1 MSSSL
6 NRNIRICTKANDIM
20 KRTFLLILGLVIL
33 SLTMQSFISAPQED
47 GDGELSPLVGTWD
60 WKEGYE
66 IGSHFAIWVGERN
79 DSLIFTMGGS
89 FFYGQKLH
97 SAETT
102 YDEERMFIQMICVK
116 KPEGNFVKT
125 KISEGISNGSY
136 NYDRRNLYNDISFEV
151 LNDSTMLFILGDKRS
166 YWPDTARMI
175 RRDRVNHEFS
185 DETYLFMYKGE

>member
-1 MSSSL
+1 
-6 NRNIRICTKANDIM
+6 M
-20 KRTFLLILGLVIL
+20 KRTFLLILGLVAL

-66 IGSHFAIWVGERN
+66 IGSHFSIWVGERN

-97 SAETT
+97 SAEW
-102 YDEERMFIQMICVK
+102 DRDKDLFEQMIRVK

-175 RRDRVNHEFS
+175 RRDRINRKFS
-185 DETYLFMYKGE
+185 DKTYLFMYKGE

>member
-6 NRNIRICTKANDIM
+6 NRNIRIYTKANDIM

-47 GDGELSPLVGTWD
+47 GDGVLSPLVGSWD

-66 IGSHFAIWVGERN
+66 IGSHFAVWVGERN

-97 SAETT
+97 SAEW
-102 YDEERMFIQMICVK
+102 DRDKDLFEQMIRVK

>member
-6 NRNIRICTKANDIM
+6 NRNIRICTKANNIM

-97 SAETT
+97 SAEW
-102 YDEERMFIQMICVK
+102 DRDKDLFEQMIRVK

>member
-1 MSSSL
+1 MNSL
-6 NRNIRICTKANDIM
+6 MRLTFLCTKANSIM

-97 SAETT
+97 SAEW
-102 YDEERMFIQMICVK
+102 DRDKDLFEQMIRVK

-175 RRDRVNHEFS
+175 RRDRVNNKFS
-185 DETYLFMYKGE
+185 DKTYLFMYKGE

>member
-1 MSSSL
+1 
-6 NRNIRICTKANDIM
+6 M
-20 KRTFLLILGLVIL
+20 KRTLFVILGLVAL
-33 SLTMQSFISAPQED
+33 SLAMQSFISAPQED
-47 GDGELSPLVGTWD
+47 GDGELSPFVGTWD
-60 WKEGYE
+60 WKDGYE
-66 IGSHFAIWVGERN
+66 IGSYFAVWVGERN

-97 SAETT
+97 SAEW
-102 YDEERMFIQMICVK
+102 DRDKDLFEQMIRVK

-175 RRDRVNHEFS
+175 RRDRVNNKFS
-185 DETYLFMYKGE
+185 DKTYFFMYKGE

>member
-20 KRTFLLILGLVIL
+20 KKTFLLILGLVIL

-66 IGSHFAIWVGERN
+66 IGSHFAVWVGERN

-97 SAETT
+97 SAEW
-102 YDEERMFIQMICVK
+102 DRDKDLFEQMIRVK

-175 RRDRVNHEFS
+175 RRDRINRKFS
-185 DETYLFMYKGE
+185 DKTYLFMYKGE

>member
-66 IGSHFAIWVGERN
+66 IGSHFAVWVGERN

-97 SAETT
+97 SAEW
-102 YDEERMFIQMICVK
+102 DRDKDLFEQMMRVK

>member
-20 KRTFLLILGLVIL
+20 KRTFLLILGLVTL

-97 SAETT
+97 SAEW
-102 YDEERMFIQMICVK
+102 DRDKDLFEQMIRVK

>member
-1 MSSSL
+1 
-6 NRNIRICTKANDIM
+6 M

-97 SAETT
+97 SAEW
-102 YDEERMFIQMICVK
+102 DRDKDLFEQMIRVK

-151 LNDSTMLFILGDKRS
+151 LDDSTMLFILGDKRS

-175 RRDRVNHEFS
+175 RRDRVNNKFS
-185 DETYLFMYKGE
+185 DKTYFFMYKGE

>member
-47 GDGELSPLVGTWD
+47 GDGKLSPLVGTWD

-97 SAETT
+97 SAEW
-102 YDEERMFIQMICVK
+102 DRDKDLFEQMIRVK

-185 DETYLFMYKGE
+185 DKTYLFMYKGE

>member
-6 NRNIRICTKANDIM
+6 NKNIRICTKANDIM

-97 SAETT
+97 SAEW
-102 YDEERMFIQMICVK
+102 DRDNDLFEQMIRVK

-175 RRDRVNHEFS
+175 RRDRINRKFS
-185 DETYLFMYKGE
+185 DKTYLFMYKGE

>member
-33 SLTMQSFISAPQED
+33 SLAMQSFISAPQED
-47 GDGELSPLVGTWD
+47 GDEYLSPFVGTWD
-60 WKEGYE
+60 WKDGYE
-66 IGSHFAIWVGERN
+66 IGSYFAVWVGERN

-89 FFYGQKLH
+89 FFYGQKIH

-102 YDEERMFIQMICVK
+102 YDEGLFEQMIRVK
-116 KPEGNFVKT
+116 KPAGNFVKT
-125 KISEGISNGSY
+125 KINECISNGSY

-151 LNDSTMLFILGDKRS
+151 LDDSTMLFILGDKRS

-175 RRDRVNHEFS
+175 RRDRVNNKFS
-185 DETYLFMYKGE
+185 DKTYFFMYKGE

>member
-6 NRNIRICTKANDIM
+6 NRNIRICTKVNDIM

-66 IGSHFAIWVGERN
+66 IGSHFAVWVGERN

-97 SAETT
+97 SAEW
-102 YDEERMFIQMICVK
+102 DRDKDLFEQMMRVK

-175 RRDRVNHEFS
+175 RRDRINRKFS
-185 DETYLFMYKGE
+185 DKTYLFMYKGE

>member
-6 NRNIRICTKANDIM
+6 NRNIRICTKANNIM

-47 GDGELSPLVGTWD
+47 GDEELSPLVGTWD

-97 SAETT
+97 SAEW
-102 YDEERMFIQMICVK
+102 DRDKDLFEQMIRVK

-136 NYDRRNLYNDISFEV
+136 DYDRRNLYNDISFEV

>member
-97 SAETT
+97 SAEW
-102 YDEERMFIQMICVK
+102 DRDNDLFEQMIRVK

>member
-20 KRTFLLILGLVIL
+20 KRTFLLILGLVTL
-33 SLTMQSFISAPQED
+33 LLTMQSFISAPQED
-47 GDGELSPLVGTWD
+47 GDGVLSPLVGTWD

-97 SAETT
+97 SAEW
-102 YDEERMFIQMICVK
+102 DRDNDLFEQMIRVK

-175 RRDRVNHEFS
+175 RRDRINRKFS
-185 DETYLFMYKGE
+185 DKTYLFMYKGE

>member
-6 NRNIRICTKANDIM
+6 NWNIRICTKANDIM

-66 IGSHFAIWVGERN
+66 IGSHFAVWVGERN

-97 SAETT
+97 SAEW
-102 YDEERMFIQMICVK
+102 DRDKDLFEQMIRVK
-116 KPEGNFVKT
+116 KPAGNFVKT
-125 KISEGISNGSY
+125 KINECISNGSY

-151 LNDSTMLFILGDKRS
+151 LDDSTMLFILGDKRS

-185 DETYLFMYKGE
+185 DKTYFFMYKGE

>member
-97 SAETT
+97 SAEW
-102 YDEERMFIQMICVK
+102 DRDNDLFEQMIRVK

-175 RRDRVNHEFS
+175 RRDRINRKFS
-185 DETYLFMYKGE
+185 DKTYLFMYKGE

>member
-20 KRTFLLILGLVIL
+20 KRTFLLILGLVTL

-97 SAETT
+97 SAEW
-102 YDEERMFIQMICVK
+102 DRDNDLFEQMIRVK

-136 NYDRRNLYNDISFEV
+136 NYDRRNLYNNISFEV

-175 RRDRVNHEFS
+175 RRDRINRKFS
-185 DETYLFMYKGE
+185 DKTYLFMYKGE

>member
-66 IGSHFAIWVGERN
+66 IGSHFAVWVGERN

-97 SAETT
+97 SAEW
-102 YDEERMFIQMICVK
+102 DRDNDLFEQMIRVK

-175 RRDRVNHEFS
+175 RRDRINRKFS
-185 DETYLFMYKGE
+185 DKTYLFMYKGE

>member
-66 IGSHFAIWVGERN
+66 IGSHFAVWVGERN

-97 SAETT
+97 SAEW
-102 YDEERMFIQMICVK
+102 DRDKDLFEQMIRVK

-151 LNDSTMLFILGDKRS
+151 LDDSTMLFILGDKRS

-175 RRDRVNHEFS
+175 RRDRVNNKFS
-185 DETYLFMYKGE
+185 DETYFFMYKGE

>member
-66 IGSHFAIWVGERN
+66 IGSHFAVWVGERN

-97 SAETT
+97 SAEW
-102 YDEERMFIQMICVK
+102 DRDKDLFEQMIRVK

-136 NYDRRNLYNDISFEV
+136 NYDRRNLYNDISFEI

-175 RRDRVNHEFS
+175 RRDRINRKFS
-185 DETYLFMYKGE
+185 DKTYLFMYKGE

>member
-6 NRNIRICTKANDIM
+6 NRNIRICTKVNDIM
-20 KRTFLLILGLVIL
+20 KRTFLLIWGLVTL

-66 IGSHFAIWVGERN
+66 IGSHFAVWVGERN

-97 SAETT
+97 SAEW
-102 YDEERMFIQMICVK
+102 DRDKDLFEQMMRVK

-175 RRDRVNHEFS
+175 RRDRINRKFS
-185 DETYLFMYKGE
+185 DKTYLFMYKGE

>member
-6 NRNIRICTKANDIM
+6 NRNIRICTKVNDIM
-20 KRTFLLILGLVIL
+20 KRTFLLIWGLVTL

-47 GDGELSPLVGTWD
+47 GDGVLSPLVGTWD

-66 IGSHFAIWVGERN
+66 IGSHFAVWVGERN

-97 SAETT
+97 SAEW
-102 YDEERMFIQMICVK
+102 DRDKDLFEQMMRVK

-136 NYDRRNLYNDISFEV
+136 NYDRRNLYNDISFEI

-175 RRDRVNHEFS
+175 RRDRINRKFS
-185 DETYLFMYKGE
+185 DKTYLFMYKGE

>member
-60 WKEGYE
+60 WKERYE

-97 SAETT
+97 SAEW
-102 YDEERMFIQMICVK
+102 DRDKDLFEQMIRVK

-175 RRDRVNHEFS
+175 RRDRINRKFS
-185 DETYLFMYKGE
+185 DKTYLFMYKGE

>member
-97 SAETT
+97 SAEW
-102 YDEERMFIQMICVK
+102 DRDKDLFEQMIRVK

-136 NYDRRNLYNDISFEV
+136 NYDRRNLYNDISFEI

>member
-6 NRNIRICTKANDIM
+6 NRNIRICTKVNDIM
-20 KRTFLLILGLVIL
+20 KRTFLLIWGLVTL

-97 SAETT
+97 SAEW
-102 YDEERMFIQMICVK
+102 DRDKDLFEQMIRVK

-175 RRDRVNHEFS
+175 RRDRINRKFS
-185 DETYLFMYKGE
+185 DKTYLFMYKGE

>member
-97 SAETT
+97 SAEW
-102 YDEERMFIQMICVK
+102 DRDKDLFEQMIRVK

-125 KISEGISNGSY
+125 KISECISNGSY

-175 RRDRVNHEFS
+175 RRDRVNNKFS
-185 DETYLFMYKGE
+185 DKTYLFMYKGE